1 MAIDADNM
9 LPAIDEKEFVD
20 EKGRLKLTRKS
31 LEYLEGFGAL
41 YWSTDDIAS
50 FFGIT
55 DRVWWQAEVANP
67 LSVIAK
73 TIKKG
78 ELEQRAKV
86 ELGILKDAI
95 DGDEEAIVTYRNMMR
110 DKSFALS
117 KLDLFGGTKD
127 FGAWQKVRDYIENGS
142 TGKLSRKEESYIDLL
157 NLIFSLDRTHG
168 KRNTIK
174 FLTSET
180 FGYTYSQAVNLYS
193 EAMEMFYCNRNI
205 SRQALREKTADMYDC
220 LYQAAV
226 AAAKSTADY
235 QAAADILAKR
245 VKLLKLDEA
254 ETPQLDPAVYERKPV
269 VLSLAPEDIGLK
281 TADRRKLA
289 EIIDRMP
296 VPESE
301 RKRLEVDAG
310 IVDMDIVKMLSDESQ
325 EADQH

>member
-1 MAIDADNM
+1 MAIDTDNI
-9 LPAIDEKEFVD
+9 LPAIDEKEFID
-20 EKGRLKLTRKS
+20 EKGRLKLTKKS
-31 LEYLEGFGAL
+31 LEYLQGFGAL

-55 DRVWWQAEVANP
+55 DRAWWQAEVANP
-67 LSVIAK
+67 LSTIAK

-86 ELGILKDAI
+86 ELGRLKGALA
-95 DGDEEAIVTYRNMMR
+95 GEEESVATYRGMMR

-117 KLDLFGGTKD
+117 KLDLFGGTRD
-127 FGAWQKVRDYIENGS
+127 FSAWQKVRDYIENGS
-142 TGKLSRKEESYIDLL
+142 TGKLSKKEESYIDLL
-157 NLIFSLDRTHG
+157 NLIFSLDRSHG

-193 EAMEMFYCNRNI
+193 EAMEMFYCNRNV
-205 SRQALREKTADMYDC
+205 SKQALREKTADMYDC

-226 AAAKSTADY
+226 AAAKNTADY
-235 QAAADILAKR
+235 MAAADILTKR
-245 VKLLKLDEA
+245 AKLLKLDEA
-254 ETPQLDPAVYERKPV
+254 ETPKLDPAIYERKPV

-289 EIIDRMP
+289 ELIDRMP

-301 RKRLEVDAG
+301 KKRLEVDAG
-310 IVDMDIVKMLSDESQ
+310 IVDMDIVKMLNDESQ

>member
-1 MAIDADNM
+1 MPIDVDNI
-9 LPAIDEKEFVD
+9 LPAIDEKRFVD
-20 EKGRLKLTRKS
+20 EKGRLKLTKDS
-31 LEYLEGFGAL
+31 LKYLQGFGAL

-50 FFGIT
+50 FFEIT
-55 DRVWWQAEVANP
+55 DRAWWQAEVTNP
-67 LSVIAK
+67 LSVISK

-86 ELGILKDAI
+86 ELGILKGAI
-95 DGDEEAIVTYRNMMR
+95 CGDEESIATYRNMMR

-117 KLDLFGGTKD
+117 KLDLFGGTRD
-127 FGAWQKVRDYIENGS
+127 FSAWQKIRDYIENGS
-142 TGKLSRKEESYIDLL
+142 TGKLSKKEEAYIDLL
-157 NLIFSLDRTHG
+157 NLIFSLDRSHG

-174 FLTSET
+174 FLTSDT
-180 FGYTYSQAVNLYS
+180 FGYSYSQAVNLYS

-205 SRQALREKTADMYDC
+205 SRQALREKTADMFDC

-226 AAAKSTADY
+226 AAAKNTSDY
-235 QAAADILAKR
+235 MAASEILAKR
-245 VKLLKLDEA
+245 VKLLKLDEP
-254 ETPQLDPAVYERKPV
+254 EPPQLDPAIYERKPV
-269 VLSLAPEDIGLK
+269 VLSLEPEDIGLK

-301 RKRLEVDAG
+301 KKRLEVDAG
-310 IVDMDIVKMLSDESQ
+310 IVDMDIVKMLNDGAQ